1 VLLDWDNTLHDSAT
15 THFAALRR
23 VLAEEGIPV
32 VRSAYRLAYTT
43 DYRTLYRRLGL
54 PEERIDAASR
64 RWRALLADERPRLLR
79 GVGSALE
86 ALARAGVPLALVTS
100 GPRETVLPQLTALG
114 LADRFAAVVYGE
126 GQPARPDPAP
136 LREALARLRSLEP
149 TRPAA
154 PGTFAYCSDTTD
166 DMRMGRAAGVH
177 AVGIASFAH
186 DHVAL
191 RDAGADETAP
201 SVADWVGRWLEVPNR
216 TARSAG
222 EERR

>member
-1 VLLDWDNTLHDSAT
+1 MLLDWDNTLHDSAT

-54 PEERIDAASR
+54 PEERIEATSR

-79 GVGSALE
+79 GAGSALV
-86 ALARAGVPLALVTS
+86 ALARAGVALALVTS
-100 GPRETVLPQLTALG
+100 GPRETVLPQLTRLG
-114 LADRFAAVVYGE
+114 LADRFAAVVYGD

-136 LREALARLRSLEP
+136 LREALARLRSSEP
-149 TRPAA
+149 ALREDPAA
-154 PGTFAYCSDTTD
+154 FAYCSDTSD

-186 DHVAL
+186 DPAAL

-201 SVADWVGRWLEVPNR
+201 SVADWVGRWLEVPHRAPRR
-216 TARSAG
+216 TG
-222 EERR
+222 EEGS